1 VRVQDLE
8 LQVAPITARVEA
20 GHVTTDG
27 LVVTSAGSSFRV
39 DGDADLRAS
48 TFQATG
54 KGVLELRTL
63 SPLLQ
68 EASLT
73 GLADVD
79 VTAGGPFASPE
90 ARGTIRVREGDAARR
105 DIRQPLTAINAS

>member
-1 VRVQDLE
+1 MTLTPTNVRVQDLD
-8 LQVAPITARVEA
+8 LQIAPITARLEA

-39 DGDADLRAS
+39 DGDADLRAR

-73 GLADVD
+73 GLADWTSPRAD
-79 VTAGGPFASPE
+79 RSRTRRREARSACAKARSAHATSASP
-90 ARGTIRVREGDAARR
+90 
-105 DIRQPLTAINAS
+105 